1 MDWNNWMAV
10 KLFRREQHASLGL
23 WALAMLGFMA
33 AVNPQ
38 GWAVERPNVIVI
50 LTDDQGWGDLSL
62 NGNTNLATP
71 NIDSLGRVGTKFDR
85 FYVCPVCSPTRAEFL
100 TGRYHPRGGVHDT
113 SRGGERLDLDE
124 RTIAQAFKAAG
135 YQTAAYGKW
144 HNGMQYPYHPL
155 ARGFDD
161 FYGFC
166 SGHWGD
172 YFSPLLEHNGEL
184 VQGKGYLV
192 DDFTDHA
199 LRFIEQHR
207 SQDFFLYLP
216 LPTPHAPM
224 QVPDQHWERMKN
236 KVLPMKAGLE
246 DKENVDFTRAAL
258 AMVECIDHNVGRIL
272 RKLDE
277 LDLSRD
283 TIVVFF
289 CDNGPN
295 SYRWN
300 GGMKGRKG
308 STDEGGVRSPLL
320 IAWPGKIKGGGL
332 ILQICSVMDLL
343 PTLTDLAGVPLL
355 GEHPLDGVSLEP
367 LLMGKSGALPDRL
380 IFSHWNG
387 NVSVRTQHF
396 RLDHQGELFDM
407 VNDPG
412 QTKAITVQQ
421 PAVAAELQARV
432 AEWKNA
438 LLPGLKD
445 DQRPFP
451 IGHPA
456 FPVTQLPARDGV
468 PHGEIRRSQR
478 APNCSY
484 FTNWSNTT
492 DSMTWPV
499 DVLASGNFEV
509 EMYYTCPAALVGSEI
524 ELSLGS
530 SRVRG
535 VITKEN
541 DPPARGAEH
550 DRVKRVSESYV
561 KDFKPLNLGVVRL
574 EQGPG
579 ELSLRATQLAGPEGT
594 LEMRLLMFH
603 RVK

>member
-1 MDWNNWMAV
+1 
-10 KLFRREQHASLGL
+10 
-23 WALAMLGFMA
+23 
-33 AVNPQ
+33 
-38 GWAVERPNVIVI
+38 
-50 LTDDQGWGDLSL
+50 
-62 NGNTNLATP
+62 
-71 NIDSLGRVGTKFDR
+71 
-85 FYVCPVCSPTRAEFL
+85 
-100 TGRYHPRGGVHDT
+100 
-113 SRGGERLDLDE
+113 
-124 RTIAQAFKAAG
+124 
-135 YQTAAYGKW
+135 
-144 HNGMQYPYHPL
+144 
-155 ARGFDD
+155 
-161 FYGFC
+161 
-166 SGHWGD
+166 
-172 YFSPLLEHNGEL
+172 
-184 VQGKGYLV
+184 
-192 DDFTDHA
+192 
-199 LRFIEQHR
+199 
-207 SQDFFLYLP
+207 
-216 LPTPHAPM
+216 
-224 QVPDQHWERMKN
+224 
-236 KVLPMKAGLE
+236 
-246 DKENVDFTRAAL
+246 
-258 AMVECIDHNVGRIL
+258 
-272 RKLDE
+272 
-277 LDLSRD
+277 
-283 TIVVFF
+283 
-289 CDNGPN
+289 
-295 SYRWN
+295 
-300 GGMKGRKG
+300 MKGRKG

-367 LLMGKSGALPDRL
+367 LLTGKSGALPDRL

-387 NVSVRTQHF
+387 KVSVRTQHF

-421 PAVAAELQARV
+421 PAVAAELQAQV
-432 AEWKNA
+432 DEWKNA

-484 FTNWSNTT
+484 FTNWSSTT

-535 VITKEN
+535 VITMEN
-541 DPPARGAEH
+541 DPPARGAEQ

-561 KDFKPLNLGVVRL
+561 KEFKPLNLGVVRL